1 MQFIDLTTRALDKI
15 DMAGMQRI
23 KLTEYHT
30 DILLLARKLQPEKPV
45 QRLQLL
51 RAGAFNFGIQKLA

>member
-1 MQFIDLTTRALDKI
+1 MQFINLTTGALDKI

-23 KLTEYHT
+23 KLTKYHADFSAGAET
-30 DILLLARKLQPEKPV
+30 PV
-45 QRLQLL
+45 RENGATPPAL